1 MNYGKKGVR
10 AKQKALN
17 SKSSKWGRK
26 LAFSC
31 VKIILVG
38 IIALSIIGTSAG
50 IGAFKGII
58 ASAPDIDVSDVAPV
72 GFSTFVYDN
81 EGNQIDKLV
90 ATNSNRISVTMDK
103 IPQNLADAFV
113 AIEDERFYEHNG
125 IDIKGIIRAGYT
137 FVKSGFDRAE
147 GASTITQQLLKN
159 TVFTNW
165 VNEDGLIEKL
175 QRKFQEQY
183 LALEITKKLSKEEIL
198 LRYMNTINLGQN
210 TLGVQAASLRYFN
223 KDVSELTLS
232 ECAVIAAITQNP
244 SKWNPISHP
253 ENNAERRER
262 VLTKMLEQGYIT
274 QSEYD
279 EAMADDVYSRIQE
292 VNISQVNSGVSSY
305 FVDALTEDV
314 YQDLIDEAGYSAT
327 QASAMLYSG
336 GLRIESTLDP
346 QIQAI
351 ADEVFSNPDNYPED
365 VQWYLSYE
373 LTVKTA
379 NGEYVNYSREMLKAW
394 FVENEDKKFN
404 LLFDS
409 MEEAN
414 EAVELYKSAVLSE
427 KDEIIGEN
435 ITLTPQPQ
443 VSLTIIDQSTGYV
456 VAMIGGRG
464 AKEGSRT
471 LNRATDSARQPGST
485 FKVLSTYAPALDSAG
500 MTLATV
506 FNDAPFNYNNGTPI
520 NNWYNN
526 PEYEGLSTIRKGI
539 WHSMNIVTVKCLTQI
554 TPKLGFEYLED
565 FGFTTLDELK
575 DCYQPMALG
584 GVGGVTNIELCAAYA
599 TIANN
604 GYYNTP
610 KLYTRV
616 LDSDGN
622 VILDHSVPEN
632 KPVLKETTAF
642 LLTDAM
648 VDTVTIGTGTSVN
661 FGNMAIAGKTGTT
674 SDNKDVWFAGYTPY
688 YTAVTWAGYD
698 NNEDLNSKKGET
710 ALAKKLWRAVMSE
723 IHKDLPKQSFPIPSD
738 IVQVSVCTQ
747 SGKLPIPGVCDAT
760 GTANI
765 APEYFALGT
774 EPTETCDVH
783 ALGQVCAYTLLPA
796 QPSCPFQL
804 PGVVT
809 LIPEEDISLHAG
821 SNTIIENAD
830 GTVTTITPQSSNI
843 CPHSE
848 AFMADPNNF
857 NLIEQ
862 QRNELLQRGYN
873 FYNTPDSSAT
883 PTPAPQ
889 W

>member
-1 MNYGKKGVR
+1 MNYGKKGIR
-10 AKQKALN
+10 AKQKTLH
-17 SKSSKWGRK
+17 SKASRLGHKFV
-26 LAFSC
+26 FSC
-31 VKIILVG
+31 VKLVLIG
-38 IIALSIIGTSAG
+38 IIAIAIIGTSAG
-50 IGAFKGII
+50 IGAFNGII
-58 ASAPDIDVSDVAPV
+58 ASAPDIEVSDVAPV

-81 EGNQIDKLV
+81 QGNQIDKLV

-103 IPQNLADAFV
+103 IPQHLADAFV
-113 AIEDERFYEHNG
+113 AIEDARFYDHNG
-125 IDIKGIIRAGYT
+125 IDIKGIVRAGYT
-137 FVKSGFDRAE
+137 FIKSGFRRAE

-183 LALEITKKLSKEEIL
+183 LALEITKQLSKEEIL

-262 VLTKMLEQGYIT
+262 VLTKMLEQNFIS
-274 QSEYD
+274 QEEYD

-292 VNISQVNSGVSSY
+292 VNISQVNSSVSSY
-305 FVDALTEDV
+305 FVDALTEAV

-346 QIQAI
+346 DIQAI
-351 ADEVFSNPDNYPED
+351 ADEVYSNPDNYPEN
-365 VQWYLSYE
+365 VKWYLNYE

-379 NGEYVNYSREMLKAW
+379 GGDYENHSKEMLKAW
-394 FVENEDKKFN
+394 FVENESKKFD
-404 LLFDS
+404 LLFSS
-409 MEEAN
+409 MEDAYA
-414 EAVELYKSAVLSE
+414 AVETYKAAVLSE
-427 KDEIIGEN
+427 DDEVIAEN
-435 ITLTPQPQ
+435 ISLTPQPQ

-471 LNRATDSARQPGST
+471 LNRATDTTRPPGST
-485 FKVLSTYAPALDSAG
+485 FKVLSTFAPALDSAG

-506 FNDAPFNYNNGTPI
+506 FNDAPFNYNDGTPV

-526 PEYEGLSTIRKGI
+526 PKYEGLSSIRKAI
-539 WHSMNIVTVKCLTQI
+539 YHSMNIVTVKCLTQI

-565 FGFTTLDELK
+565 FGFTTLNELE

-584 GVGGVTNIELCAAYA
+584 GLYTGVTNMELCAAYA

-604 GYYNTP
+604 GYYNEP

-622 VILDHSVPEN
+622 VILDHSLPEN
-632 KPVLKETTAF
+632 KPVIKETTAF

-648 VDTVTIGTGTSVN
+648 TDTVTIGTGTSVN
-661 FGNMAIAGKTGTT
+661 FGGMAIAGKTGTT

-688 YTAVTWAGYD
+688 YTAVTWTGYD
-698 NNEDLNSKKGET
+698 NNADLNSKNGE
-710 ALAKKLWRAVMSE
+710 LNLSKKLWRAVMSK
-723 IHKDLPKQSFPIPSD
+723 IHEDLPKQSFPIPSD
-738 IVQVSVCTQ
+738 IVQVSVCSQ
-747 SGKLPIPGVCDAT
+747 SGKLPIAGVCDTT
-760 GTANI
+760 GTI
-765 APEYFALGT
+765 TTEYFAAGT

-783 ALGQVCAYTLLPA
+783 ALGQICAYTLQPA
-796 QPSCPFQL
+796 QTTCPFQL

-809 LIPEEDISLHAG
+809 LIPEEDVSLHAG

-830 GTVTTITPQSSNI
+830 GTVTTVTPQSSNV
-843 CPHSE
+843 CPHDA
-848 AFMADPNNF
+848 AFIADPNNL

-862 QRNELLQRGYN
+862 QRAELLQRGYN
-873 FYNTPDSSAT
+873 FYGTANT
-883 PTPAPQ
+883 Q
-889 W
+889 QY